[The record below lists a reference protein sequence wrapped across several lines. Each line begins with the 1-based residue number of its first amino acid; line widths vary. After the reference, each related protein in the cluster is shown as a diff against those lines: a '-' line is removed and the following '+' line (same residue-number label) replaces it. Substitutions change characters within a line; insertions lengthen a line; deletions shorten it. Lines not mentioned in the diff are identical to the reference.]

1 MSFFKSNKARLYSVV
16 ALATILALLVP
27 MVSTG
32 GAMEAFADTVD
43 YYELKVGE
51 DTIAVLETEEDAYD
65 VISQLRDEYV
75 DDEQNVVDVK
85 MTPAVTVE
93 KISVPKTEEQP
104 EVEANVGG
112 LLDTLLD
119 SDESDNVYVVKE
131 GDTLWDIST
140 ALGMSVDAIQKQN
153 PDMDPDT
160 ITPGEEISVK
170 STDSFINV
178 IVEYEVESEV
188 KVPFETIYEDDPTM
202 YADEEEYVKTEGE
215 KGTKV
220 ITERVVKINGIIDRT
235 EEVSSEMTKEPVSQV
250 VVRGTLARDGS
261 EVVYE
266 DEEESEEI
274 TEEEEEIVDY
284 SEDFDDESFDVI
296 DEDDSEEEYVAEE
309 TYEEESVESEYTE
322 PENTYSEATY
332 SGSGQSVV
340 DYALQFVGN
349 PYVWGGTSLTNGCDC
364 SGFVWRVFNDCGY
377 SISRWP
383 DDEFPHVSASELRPG
398 DITRYGGHYAI
409 YIGNGMEIS
418 AVNEEQGIRTHPM
431 YYSYSSFWYGIRVI
445 G

>member
-1 MSFFKSNKARLYSVV
+1 MSFFKSNKAKLYSVI
-16 ALATILALLVP
+16 ALATMLALLAP
-27 MVSTG
+27 MVTTG
-32 GAMEAFADTVD
+32 GAMEAFAETVD
-43 YYELKVGE
+43 YYELKVGD
-51 DTIAVLETEEDAYD
+51 DTIAVLEEEDKAYEL
-65 VISQLRDEYV
+65 ISQLRDEYV
-75 DDEQNVVDVK
+75 DDEDSVVDVK

-93 KISVPKTEEQP
+93 KVTVPKTEEQP
-104 EVEANVGG
+104 KVEANVGAI
-112 LLDTLLD
+112 LDTLLE
-119 SDESDNVYVVKE
+119 SDESANVYVVKE
-131 GDTLWDIST
+131 GDTLWDISM

-153 PDMDPDT
+153 PNLDPET
-160 ITPGEEISVK
+160 IAPGEEIIVK
-170 STDSFINV
+170 STDNYINV
-178 IVEYEVESEV
+178 IVEYEVQSEV
-188 KVPFETIYEDDPTM
+188 KIPFDTIYEDDPTM

-220 ITERVVKINGIIDRT
+220 VTERVVKVNGIIDKS
-235 EEVSSEMTKEPVSQV
+235 EEVSAEVTKAPVSQV

-261 EVVYE
+261 EVVYDDSEAENEVTSE
-266 DEEESEEI
+266 DEILDLDEESDS
-274 TEEEEEIVDY
+274 DY
-284 SEDFDDESFDVI
+284 SEL
-296 DEDDSEEEYVAEE
+296 EDD
-309 TYEEESVESEYTE
+309 YEEDYTEDTASEDSSYEEDYTE
-322 PENTYSEATY
+322 PEPVYSAATY

-377 SISRWP
+377 NISRWP